1 MPPILRFFLFPG
13 LLLLLSGAPAMA
25 QLERGM
31 SIEQARILLGREVSS
46 MAAGERQ
53 ILIFDGSRRLE
64 FVDGQLQK
72 DSAGALGPAAPSAA
86 AERPATSTAG
96 EAAYGPIL
104 DTGPVRIRDDQTIT
118 ESATPEFL
126 GPTQGDPESELAE
139 ALQRVQAGL
148 DESGAEAID
157 GAPGDRGMT
166 PLGRLVTG
174 FVLEF
179 IITGLVV
186 AIAFG
191 FSGFPILK
199 RQLLLLSLSVA
210 LTGAVLEA
218 MIQIGPLHPI
228 RGGVGF
234 LVLLALLRPLT
245 DVQSWTT
252 AIRIA
257 LLARIITLVLL
268 WLMGTLLL
276 ALGSV

>member
-1 MPPILRFFLFPG
+1 
-13 LLLLLSGAPAMA
+13 
-25 QLERGM
+25 M